1 MSRHDDSTREAFWR
15 ELRPR
20 LELYLRSFSGL
31 SPEDREDVLQRTLLA
46 FLGRLGEPPASG
58 LSGASPSER
67 FSGDPRAWLYRVARN
82 AAIDA
87 IRAARREER
96 RGRRVHIEQGLSE
109 PESPYRGPEASVL
122 DAAEE
127 AFVTLFLAG
136 LPETDRGLLHLA
148 YAEGLS
154 YPEISEATGRPL
166 GTVKWRM
173 AALKRRLKAAY
184 DKEYA

>member
-1 MSRHDDSTREAFWR
+1 MSRQGDGTSEAFWR

-46 FLGRLGEPPASG
+46 YLGRSDESLSTGSAGRSPAEG
-58 LSGASPSER
+58 
-67 FSGDPRAWLYRVARN
+67 FSGEPRAWLYRVARN

-87 IRAARREER
+87 LRAARREAR
-96 RGRRVHIEQGLSE
+96 RGHRVPVGQGSPE
-109 PESPYRGPEASVL
+109 PESPYRGPEASAL

-127 AFVTLFLAG
+127 AFVARFLAG

-154 YPEISEATGRPL
+154 YPEIATATGRPL

-173 AALKRRLKAAY
+173 SALKRRLKAAY